1 MSYAM
6 LLTMMLCFA
15 LTISV
20 AVSIGLASI
29 VGIQLSNANM
39 LISVK
44 EMFSAINKF
53 PLAAIPFFILAGNLM
68 ETGGISKRLVDFA
81 KSLVGGVQG
90 GLPMTCVLTCMIFA
104 AVSGSSVATT
114 FAIGAILIPAL
125 IKHGYPTTWAAA
137 LQATSAELGVII
149 PPSIPMI
156 LYGVSAEVSIG
167 ELFIAGFGP
176 GLLIGGALMLFVYLL
191 CKRKGWGKNDGDGRL
206 PLATAFLDLAVI
218 ATGVGLLLVGNKI
231 IGPALFPGN
240 ANDANHDRMTDLV
253 GVVLFAA
260 YFIALSLMPKVR
272 AALHGR
278 AAYALMMPVI
288 ILGGIYGGVFTPT
301 EASAVAVVYALF
313 VGMVVYGEIKIVDLA
328 TIFKKSVVSSSVIMF
343 IIANAGLFAFLITRA
358 GVPDAIGAYLKEVLQ
373 NPMLFLL
380 GVNAALFLIG
390 MFIETSAAIIVLAP
404 ILAPVA
410 VFFGIDPVHFGII
423 MVVNLA
429 LGMITPPFGV
439 NLFAACTVAKI
450 SLDRVIGQLIPF
462 VLVVLACL
470 MIITYVPQVSLF
482 LRDFVYA
489 K

>member
-1 MSYAM
+1 MSLVM
-6 LLTMMLCFA
+6 LITMVVCFA

-20 AVSIGLASI
+20 AVSIGLAAVLGVQISG
-29 VGIQLSNANM
+29 VNM

-44 EMFSAINKF
+44 EIYSSINKF
-53 PLAAIPFFILAGNLM
+53 PLAAIPFFILAGNIM
-68 ETGGISKRLVDFA
+68 ETGGISRRLVDFA
-81 KSLVGGVQG
+81 KSIVGGVQG

-125 IKHGYPTTWAAA
+125 IKHGYPKTYAAS

-176 GLLIGGALMLFVYLL
+176 GVLIGGSLMLFVWAY
-191 CKRKGWGKNDGDGRL
+191 CKYKGWGKNDGDGRL
-206 PLATAFLDLAVI
+206 SF
-218 ATGVGLLLVGNKI
+218 
-231 IGPALFPGN
+231 
-240 ANDANHDRMTDLV
+240 
-253 GVVLFAA
+253 
-260 YFIALSLMPKVR
+260 
-272 AALHGR
+272 GR
-278 AAYALMMPVI
+278 ATVQAGWALMMPVI

-301 EASAVAVVYALF
+301 EASAVAVFYALI
-313 VGMVVYGEIKIVDLA
+313 VGMLIYREIRIKDLYV
-328 TIFKKSVVSSSVIMF
+328 ILRKSVMSSAVIMF
-343 IIANAGLFAFLITRA
+343 IIANAGLFAFLLTRA
-358 GVPDAIGAYLKEVLQ
+358 GVPEAIGHWLEEVLQ
-373 NPMLFLL
+373 SPAWFLL

-410 VFFGIDPVHFGII
+410 VHFGIDPVHFGLI

-439 NLFAACTVAKI
+439 NLFAACTVARI
-450 SLDRVIGQLIPF
+450 SLDRMIRDLIPF
-462 VLVVLACL
+462 VLVILACL
-470 MIITYVPQVSLF
+470 MVITYVPWVSLA
-482 LRDFVYA
+482 LRDLVYA
-489 K
+489 P